1 MRRIDEE
8 KLERTLQFI
17 RDFQFSNGKAP
28 NYRQIKDGCKFS
40 SLATVAL
47 YVDRLKDRGYID
59 TDSSSGWNRIRTPD
73 NIETSDGH
81 DAFLVGNVHCGPP
94 TETEENIE
102 ARVVLPDELFGSGDH
117 VILHAEGPSMIKRGI
132 FDGDLLVVRRTPIA
146 ELGQTVI
153 AVINKKETTCKVYDQ
168 DGGRPYFR
176 AANDTIVNGKRK
188 YDVYPKGE
196 WEIYG
201 IVDYVIHAPVC
212 DEL

>member
-1 MRRIDEE
+1 
-8 KLERTLQFI
+8 
-17 RDFQFSNGKAP
+17 
-28 NYRQIKDGCKFS
+28 
-40 SLATVAL
+40 
-47 YVDRLKDRGYID
+47 
-59 TDSSSGWNRIRTPD
+59 
-73 NIETSDGH
+73 
-81 DAFLVGNVHCGPP
+81 
-94 TETEENIE
+94 
-102 ARVVLPDELFGSGDH
+102 
-117 VILHAEGPSMIKRGI
+117 MIKRGI